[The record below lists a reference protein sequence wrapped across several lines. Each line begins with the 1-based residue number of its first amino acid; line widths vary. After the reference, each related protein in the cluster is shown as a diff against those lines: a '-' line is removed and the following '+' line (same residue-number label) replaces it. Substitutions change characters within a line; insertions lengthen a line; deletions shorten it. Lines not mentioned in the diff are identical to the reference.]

1 LKIQCKSATIPRS
14 RALEIIDKE
23 KGTKLP
29 KNSSTGSLVDREGW
43 KVSMLK
49 GMHVARM
56 PILNQSIW
64 LKESRLSYV
73 MKKFMIMVVLIETM
87 M

>member
-1 LKIQCKSATIPRS
+1 
-14 RALEIIDKE
+14 
-23 KGTKLP
+23 
-29 KNSSTGSLVDREGW
+29 
-43 KVSMLK
+43 MLK